1 MISPFRSICPK
12 DDLLGFSRSFPLLAW
27 LIMRPQVTLLLAAC
41 TALIFRLHSPVLALA
56 PLCIWTALVAL
67 YLERRVIDRLLF
79 PPFTAVTCWA
89 VLGTGVGIPIMD
101 WQIQNALRMT
111 IYGVGDWH
119 PALLTIQLVYL
130 GSFPFMWI
138 GYYYGG
144 FRKVP
149 QMTGSALLD
158 GMTKIMQKKIV
169 VMGWIFFL
177 ISVLMVVISVIS
189 GLANNRQGGGD
200 VHEFN
205 AVQSFLHLAL
215 AVAPKWGVLGFIFVP
230 LLWKQGLLWQR
241 LVVIMLLVVY
251 FSMAL
256 VTGSRGDLMYPCCF
270 MVAGAYFFRS
280 SESWKTE
287 AVLAMLSV
295 IGITVVFAIYVYR
308 NSTGY
313 LTSSASD
320 IPARYRAFRDS
331 VLRPDPSKW
340 RPETVFDFGYS
351 FYGLEDAKVYALTPY
366 PVPHTGFLGF
376 SAIPVTW
383 IPTTIVKKKPR
394 LLDSDFV
401 VGSYNNPPNQVIGTT
416 ISLTADTYRRF
427 GWAGIPVIVLIAF
440 GLYGALVRWMLTW
453 WRHGTLW
460 GWALLF
466 FTMTFFWSRPFGTVL
481 GTWWAFFY
489 DTPKQ
494 LLATAVVCLLISK
507 AVDLKFSRNRVH
519 YDGEKSC

>member
-1 MISPFRSICPK
+1 
-12 DDLLGFSRSFPLLAW
+12 
-27 LIMRPQVTLLLAAC
+27 
-41 TALIFRLHSPVLALA
+41 
-56 PLCIWTALVAL
+56 
-67 YLERRVIDRLLF
+67 
-79 PPFTAVTCWA
+79 
-89 VLGTGVGIPIMD
+89 
-101 WQIQNALRMT
+101 
-111 IYGVGDWH
+111 
-119 PALLTIQLVYL
+119 
-130 GSFPFMWI
+130 
-138 GYYYGG
+138 
-144 FRKVP
+144 
-149 QMTGSALLD
+149 
-158 GMTKIMQKKIV
+158 
-169 VMGWIFFL
+169 
-177 ISVLMVVISVIS
+177 
-189 GLANNRQGGGD
+189 
-200 VHEFN
+200 
-205 AVQSFLHLAL
+205 
-215 AVAPKWGVLGFIFVP
+215 
-230 LLWKQGLLWQR
+230 
-241 LVVIMLLVVY
+241 
-251 FSMAL
+251 
-256 VTGSRGDLMYPCCF
+256 
-270 MVAGAYFFRS
+270 
-280 SESWKTE
+280 
-287 AVLAMLSV
+287 
-295 IGITVVFAIYVYR
+295 
-308 NSTGY
+308 
-313 LTSSASD
+313 
-320 IPARYRAFRDS
+320 
-331 VLRPDPSKW
+331 
-340 RPETVFDFGYS
+340 
-351 FYGLEDAKVYALTPY
+351 PY